1 MYKFINGKQTEL
13 SAEEEQEIVAQQ
25 AECNA
30 RADEVLAEV
39 VRSKRNEILETTD
52 WLAIKSLELN
62 LNLEKVHNYRQA
74 LRDIPQQEL
83 FPRNVVW
90 PTFTM

>member
-1 MYKFINGKQTEL
+1 MYKFINGEQTEL
-13 SAEEEQEIVAQQ
+13 SANEEQEIVAQQ

-52 WLAIKSLELN
+52 WLAIKALELN

-74 LRDIPQQEL
+74 LRDIPQQES

-90 PTFTM
+90 PTFTI

>member
-1 MYKFINGKQTEL
+1 MYKFTNGKQTEL
-13 SAEEEQEIVAQQ
+13 SAAEEQGIVAQQ

-52 WLAIKSLELN
+52 WLAIKALELN